1 MTGEPLRERVLAI
14 VNLITQYF
22 LEEHE
27 PKSESDLVEELLAV
41 GFDADE
47 IDAAF
52 SWMEDQTL
60 RPPRQEDGLTAP
72 VLSHRVFSPEEP
84 RILCGEARGFLVR
97 LRSLGILDEELF
109 EEIIHKS
116 VEMSDEEVSFRE
128 IKTIAILALF
138 ARSQHQWRHEF
149 DCLLEDD
156 WSRLLN

>member
-1 MTGEPLRERVLAI
+1 LRERVLAI
-14 VNLITQYF
+14 VNLITRYF
-22 LEEHE
+22 LEDHE

-60 RPPRQEDGLTAP
+60 RPPQQEGLVAP
-72 VLSHRVFSPEEP
+72 LLSHRVFSPEEQ
-84 RILCGEARGFLVR
+84 RIISGEARGFLIR
-97 LRSLGILDEELF
+97 LRGLGLLDEDLF